1 MPEGPAKDDH
11 ETAPEDAEEPAGDET
26 KHGAE
31 YVQGREVDED
41 QGQDAKLQR
50 PLLTA
55 EGEV

>member
-1 MPEGPAKDDH
+1 MPEGPAKDNH
-11 ETAPEDAEEPAGDET
+11 ETAPEYAKEPAGDET

-41 QGQDAKLQR
+41 QGQDAKLQG

-55 EGEV
+55 EGEA